1 MMLTSS
7 PTIIAGSASG
17 PTVAYGSGMKRLTI
31 VLLVVV
37 AACSGGDG
45 DPTTTTVA
53 LATTTT
59 TTGGSGSDTTA
70 TTAVAGDETTT
81 TAVGTDEATTTTAGS
96 SDTTTT
102 TAGTT
107 ATTAAPTPATFA
119 ISRVVFGSEGY
130 VAVTNV
136 GGTAGNLEG
145 WQLCQ
150 RPGYYGIGSVD
161 VAPGETVRFT
171 TGPVEG
177 LTGQVF
183 DAGGRFGQLSATG
196 GEIGLYVDASF
207 GSPSSIRSYVEWGS
221 SDHGRSSVA
230 VEAGIWVAGGFV
242 RSDGVPGMAA
252 TVPVPTSPS
261 DWATS

>member
-1 MMLTSS
+1 MNRFLS
-7 PTIIAGSASG
+7 
-17 PTVAYGSGMKRLTI
+17 
-31 VLLVVV
+31 LLVVV
-37 AACSGGDG
+37 ALVVAGCSGSDG
-45 DPTTTTVA
+45 DPTTTSVA
-53 LATTTT
+53 SATTTT
-59 TTGGSGSDTTA
+59 TTEGSGSDTTA

-81 TAVGTDEATTTTAGS
+81 TAVGTDETTTTTAGS
-96 SDTTTT
+96 ADTTIT

-107 ATTAAPTPATFA
+107 ANTAAPAPATFVV
-119 ISRVVFGSEGY
+119 SRVVFGSEGY

-136 GGTAGNLEG
+136 GGSAGDLEG

-150 RPGYYGIGSVD
+150 RPGYYGIGSVV

-171 TGPVEG
+171 SGPVEG

-196 GEIGLYVDASF
+196 GEIGLYVDGNF
-207 GSPSSIRSYVEWGS
+207 GSASSIRSYVEWGS

-242 RSDGVPGMAA
+242 SSEGVP
-252 TVPVPTSPS
+252 
-261 DWATS
+261 